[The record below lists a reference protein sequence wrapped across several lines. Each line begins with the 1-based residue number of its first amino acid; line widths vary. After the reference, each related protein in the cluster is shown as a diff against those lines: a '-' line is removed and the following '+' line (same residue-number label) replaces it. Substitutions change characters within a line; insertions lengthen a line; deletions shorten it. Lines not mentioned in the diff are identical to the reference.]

1 MSNPNSSTVTNG
13 QARAGRTV
21 DWTGY
26 PALFQRVV
34 PIQRVAPAT
43 QTNETVESPSGP
55 APIIGQSGG
64 IREAFLGFC
73 QAALFAPGI
82 SRRFDRPSETVAAA
96 CAISAAEAFGFT
108 RDEIRQLGCGLYS
121 GPAAVQEELRGAGF
135 VAAEID
141 AARLVHDES
150 GRMRAELSGC
160 LMVPLTDESGRLC
173 DFLLLSVDETGR
185 TFSGYRF
192 LYGPAT
198 SKVVVYGLQTAL
210 AQPLG
215 RESLVLVDDVLEG
228 LLLQCRGL
236 PHVAAIGSC
245 GEDLSPRRWE
255 ELARLGVTTVTLA
268 FRRDERHASEVRDA
282 LVNALRAKTA
292 PQVYV
297 ANPYPGGERSAAD
310 VLRRFGKDACAV
322 ALSARSLAF
331 HDKDFGAA
339 DRVRTTVE
347 SSRKFVATM
356 PEVPESKQSPEP
368 SNGTTEPHFRTAFR
382 QHLADLAAAMPF
394 EERRM
399 ADQVVAAVDG
409 AIVAGDI
416 ARATWLIDGSMPG
429 YLSNA
434 VNTFG
439 AWSAPFGWTSA
450 HGPGW
455 SYEPAWLHRQDVPHP
470 PQTASI
476 ASAGAVLDRLMKSP
490 QPADIPSHLAGYA
503 GRETP
508 STVEWVIDSSARG
521 RLATLCER
529 LIDACERRSGQAFV
543 VVCCEHSEQQI
554 MLAIATHLASRIS
567 EGEGLT
573 IEEVRARFA
582 GGEPTTGFR
591 DKPWLADEAAD
602 RLRLWSNHMTFVT
615 CPPTSAGQAAV
626 EQAIEAARSKS
637 AIGGIYFDSFP
648 GDGGQRP
655 VDPACLVWLN
665 DLAARWGGQ
674 VFATAATA
682 PVVLAA
688 AHPIATWSIPSL
700 PQSAWPM
707 MRSHHFGSMPSQ
719 WPLRRTESGRAI
731 LATLCDWVHREG
743 DGMSAAA

>member
-1 MSNPNSSTVTNG
+1 MSNSNNATAANG

-26 PALFQRVV
+26 PALFQRV
-34 PIQRVAPAT
+34 APHT
-43 QTNETVESPSGP
+43 PTNETVESPTGP
-55 APIIGQSGG
+55 TPIIGQSGG

-82 SRRFDRPSETVAAA
+82 SRRFDRPSETAAA
-96 CAISAAEAFGFT
+96 ARAIAAAEAFGFT
-108 RDEIRQLGCGLYS
+108 RDEIRRLGCGLYT
-121 GPAAVQEELRGAGF
+121 GPAAVQEDLRGAGF

-150 GRMRAELSGC
+150 GRLRAELTGC
-160 LMVPLTDESGRLC
+160 LTVPLTDESGHLC

-185 TFSGYRF
+185 TFGGYRF
-192 LYGPAT
+192 LYGPAK

-210 AQPLG
+210 SRPLG

-236 PHVAAIGSC
+236 PHVAAVGSC

-255 ELARLGVTTVTLA
+255 ELARLGVATVTLA
-268 FRRDERHASEVRDA
+268 FRRDERHAAEVRDA

-297 ANPYPGGERSAAD
+297 TNPYPGGERSAAD
-310 VLRRFGKDACAV
+310 VLRRFGKDTCAA

-339 DRVRTTVE
+339 DRTRAAAEPSPT
-347 SSRKFVATM
+347 FVATL
-356 PEVPESKQSPEP
+356 PEP
-368 SNGTTEPHFRTAFR
+368 FEPWRQPEPANGKAEPHFRAAFR
-382 QHLADLAAAMPF
+382 QHLADLAAAMPL
-394 EERRM
+394 EERRI
-399 ADQVVAAVDG
+399 AEQVISAVDG
-409 AIVAGDI
+409 AIVAGDF
-416 ARATWLIDGSMPG
+416 ARASWLVDGSTPG
-429 YLSNA
+429 YFPGS

-439 AWSAPFGWTSA
+439 PWSAPFGPTSA
-450 HGPGW
+450 YGPGW
-455 SYEPAWLHRQDVPHP
+455 SYEPAWLHRQDMRHP
-470 PQTASI
+470 SQTASI

-490 QPADIPSHLAGYA
+490 QPVDIPTYLAGYA

-529 LIDACERRSGQAFV
+529 VIDACERRPGQAFV

-573 IEEVRARFA
+573 IEEVRTRFA

-602 RLRLWSNHMTFVT
+602 RLRLWSNRMTFVT

-626 EQAIEAARSKS
+626 EQAIETARSK
-637 AIGGIYFDSFP
+637 ATIGGIYFDSLP
-648 GDGGQRP
+648 DSGGQHAT
-655 VDPACLVWLN
+655 DPACLAWLN
-665 DLAARWGGQ
+665 DLAARCGGQ

-688 AHPIATWSIPSL
+688 AQPIAAWST
-700 PQSAWPM
+700 SALATSALATMWPTM
-707 MRSHHFGSMPSQ
+707 WPHHVGTPSQ
-719 WPLRRTESGRAI
+719 WPLRRTESGRRI
-731 LATLCDWVHREG
+731 LTTLCDWLRREG
-743 DGMSAAA
+743 DRMPAAA